1 MQSPIISRTQIGA
14 TENLNEAI
22 SGDRVSGMKEE
33 HDSANLMRILGQF
46 LMIPIGAF
54 VYGVEV
60 LLKTVQEFRQTTN
73 QGLEVVVGIQPCTN
87 DLPEARA
94 APASE
99 NSDDQPDSVLNR
111 NLGIDETDNE
121 KSDLTTTCEEKKML
135 DKDLHDDMLKLVRYK
150 ILFVKREFEHA
161 FPEQEDLVPDDMDGS
176 AFTAWKIAEF
186 IQDLAK
192 QRTREGQ
199 EEVNIRVPHKWKN
212 YPPREFIVEGYL
224 IGLPHD
230 DKKFLRV
237 YFEVLDRYPRE
248 KFRYEEQQIEVLK
261 EIRDKLPVHEGG
273 TPVGA
278 AAGGAEGGHS
288 ETGKPG
294 KPK

>member
-1 MQSPIISRTQIGA
+1 
-14 TENLNEAI
+14 
-22 SGDRVSGMKEE
+22 MKEE
-33 HDSANLMRILGQF
+33 QGSASVMRILGQF
-46 LMIPIGAF
+46 LMIPVGAF
-54 VYGVEV
+54 VYGVEM
-60 LLKTVQEFRQTTN
+60 LLKTVQEFRQVTN
-73 QGLEVVVGIQPCTN
+73 QGLEVVVGQTPAC

-99 NSDDQPDSVLNR
+99 APVGPPDALLDRDINSDKTNNVR
-111 NLGIDETDNE
+111 TDITIT
-121 KSDLTTTCEEKKML
+121 SEEKKML

-199 EEVNIRVPHKWKN
+199 EEVSIRVPHKWKN
-212 YPPREFIVEGYL
+212 YPPKEFIVDGYL

-237 YFEVLDRYPRE
+237 YYEVLDRYPRE

-261 EIRDKLPVHEGG
+261 EIRDKLPGDGV
-273 TPVGA
+273 TAGA
-278 AAGGAEGGHS
+278 ATGGRE
-288 ETGKPG
+288 
-294 KPK
+294 KPKG